1 MVLRVVTDT
10 IRQSLSKCLSIYC
23 DGIDV
28 YLGFFC
34 LNKQMKKEGVFVK
47 INRVFNNN
55 VVLAYQDDSEIVVF
69 GKGIGFGKQHG
80 DEIDKTKVEKIFTT
94 TEKQTHSFENLFKEI
109 SNEYADLTFM
119 IVKQAEADLG
129 IEFDSS
135 IYIAIM
141 DHINYALIRAKQGL
155 FVKNELLWEIKRTYK
170 KEYEAALK
178 TLSIISEQTKI
189 TLPQDEAG
197 TIAIHY
203 FNAEDPSHHI
213 KESYRAVEI
222 IQDIIKIIQYFF
234 KIEFDENEMNF
245 NRLMTHLRYFANN
258 MLNGEIKEESND
270 GLPLFKQLKMQYP
283 RTYDCVLK
291 IRKYIKEKLE
301 KDVSDEELMYLMIHI
316 QRIVS
321 KEFTKKGIMNYE
333 L

>member
-1 MVLRVVTDT
+1 
-10 IRQSLSKCLSIYC
+10 
-23 DGIDV
+23 
-28 YLGFFC
+28 
-34 LNKQMKKEGVFVK
+34 MKIKR
-47 INRVFNNN
+47 IFNNN
-55 VVLAYQDDSEIVVF
+55 VVLAYQDDSEIVIF
-69 GKGIGFGKQHG
+69 GKGIGYGKQHG
-80 DEIDKTKVEKIFTT
+80 DEVDCTKVEKIFTL
-94 TEKQTHSFENLFKEI
+94 TEKQTHSFESLFKEI

-141 DHINYALIRAKQGL
+141 DHINYALVRTKQGM

-178 TLSIISEQTKI
+178 TLSMIKTQTGI
-189 TLPQDEAG
+189 ELPTDEAG

-203 FNAEDPSHHI
+203 FNAEDPSHHL

-222 IQDIIKIIQYFF
+222 IQDIVKIIQYYF

-258 MLNGEIKEESND
+258 MLNGDMKEESDDNR
-270 GLPLFKQLKMQYP
+270 LLKQLTVQYP
-283 RTYDCVLK
+283 NTYSCALK
-291 IRKYIKEKLE
+291 IKKYVKEKLG
-301 KDVSDEELMYLMIHI
+301 KDVTDDEIMYLMIHI
-316 QRIVS
+316 QRTVS
-321 KEFTKKGIMNYE
+321 KELAKRGMNNHE
-333 L
+333 